1 MKQKRILSLVLSLAM
16 ILSSAQFFAFAADDE
31 AAKDAEVFV
40 TVSVQGKLAEDN
52 DGLPMANRSV
62 TVTDINKD
70 GKLTYEEALVAAH
83 KAYNAE
89 SGYDAP
95 GGYVQKLW
103 NIGTYNTLFFAN
115 DKGIESGVTVDTVK
129 AGDKLTFS
137 VNADDEFYADWY
149 AFFQSAEISVEP
161 TEEFTLNLK
170 GHLGMAFSDED
181 KADVALSD
189 ISVGIW
195 TDGNFAAVA
204 GKTTDENG
212 NVTLSFEKEGVYI
225 VTASGTVK
233 DTVTD
238 FLTGL
243 SKENDCPIIAPAC
256 VVTVEKK
263 QGQPDALSDE
273 EAAAKLYEEFSKY
286 GTKSPLIFPLEY
298 KDKEYTN
305 IIEYI
310 KAWAKEETG
319 KEITVNFEAKPNVS
333 YYTDWSGGKA
343 ESKSYVCLD
352 EDGNVTSGY
361 FLNNANSILNYL
373 KDVSFVVGATES
385 QTIAQLRISVP
396 SLQRSPQDIVAY
408 VKASLP
414 FERIANGNVDEE
426 HIIKPLG
433 EISGTSAVLPTT
445 YGLYNTTSVKTN
457 WTLEH
462 ISGKSDA
469 LSLKSNKIT
478 VLRPN
483 VGEDGAVFDLT
494 AEITPKT
501 DESVAEN
508 LTYRLTVTPFE
519 GVAAKIRVTQGATL
533 LLTDNYYGAAVD
545 EKYIEKLDSDKD
557 GFDLYEYTLHTSA
570 TGEKQSFK
578 YTAQK
583 EGYITQSGTIE
594 VTGDGSEIGDI
605 ELIASSENDTKI
617 KTLKSSAPQ
626 FEIELS
632 SDVTEYSV
640 DVDGAQYVT
649 LGGTLAVEGATA
661 KITSYY
667 GSLKDA
673 NAGKLKTSGVNF
685 SSSGT
690 KCWLPDKAGECE
702 IQITVTAPKGSV
714 QEEKTRV
721 YTLRIN
727 KKTDTELLTGLVL
740 KAYSSAKGTKNNIS
754 ADERIPAE
762 ETLLPTFVSGANE
775 SPYGYTVNY
784 WQDSVTVKATANNCL
799 ITVNGNS
806 VKSGTPSEKI
816 PLEVG
821 NNEIKISVE
830 KGEKKTEYVLN
841 VRRKAEFYIDGIT
854 VDNGKMTT
862 ALAKD
867 GSNWT
872 GTGVFDYG
880 AEKIGVTF
888 GTNLLSE
895 ENVYADVLTGGKTY
909 SAKAG
914 SRIEIPVEGLSKIT
928 LTVYIYYTAQD
939 GVTEGHKYII
949 GFYRK
954 SSDSPSAVES
964 YLPAPGQFVNLPA
977 HREAN
982 KTLGG
987 TSEEL
992 TLGSFGGNIVY
1003 KYDDPI
1009 KNNPNNPYGIDFIV
1023 FGNCFSNSDGST
1035 ASGAAEPAAVM
1046 VSKDGKTWYELAG
1059 SEYYAAETRH
1069 NIKITYTNGDTEFLA
1084 AADTPWITDDGESG
1098 VMPKNSYHSQPYYP
1112 NPEYYADF
1120 QNGVGKNESYTAK
1133 SVSFEGT
1140 LIETGFYPFGYAD
1153 SHNAKDGKIT
1163 NIAENP
1169 YSGNHSYIYNGDGFD
1184 LAWAVDSEGNSV
1196 ELDEISYIK
1205 IYNATL
1211 SYGTA
1216 TGEKSA
1222 EIKHVLRAAAS
1233 ESAVGKSD
1241 GLAALEINGK
1251 AIEIKDG
1258 VYAYTADAE
1267 NASSLK
1273 IKPTAKN
1280 KNANIYVSDEYVK
1293 SDEEVSVSATS
1304 KLRIIVQEGNGEPAI
1319 YILTLDNIADRK
1331 SNAELVSLTLVP
1343 GDVCETP
1350 NGDGQLNFTVANGVS
1365 YVTFS
1370 PKVANKKS
1378 KITLSGGLLEKEI
1391 ALQDS
1396 VRSETLKLDVGENAF
1411 TLTVISENGAVK
1423 KEYTVI
1429 VTRKS
1434 GGSSAG
1440 GNQDSDTIRVKFMLT
1455 GDVLHYDEENEKY
1468 IGAHSNPVWISLR
1481 TVSVPKNS
1489 TVKYLTEMMLNNENI
1504 EYVTNGIYISE
1515 IKGLAEF
1522 DNGDNSGW
1530 MYRYNGYIGDVGYA
1544 DKKLSDGDVIKW
1556 FYTDDYKKETGYEN
1570 NWDKINSSSS
1580 VTAGAVTYT
1589 VKFETN
1595 GGSFVKSQSISKNGT
1610 VEKPNNPE
1618 KEGFAFGGWYA
1629 DKEFKNEYDFLKKV
1643 TGEFTLYAKWI
1654 EETNS
1659 SEQENDEVFRG
1670 FEDVLK
1676 GAWYEKA
1683 VEYAVKNGLFEGVS
1697 ETEFAP
1703 EATMTRA
1710 MLVTVIYRLENSE
1723 SKGEKSK
1730 FTDLTEDWYYD
1741 AVVWASE
1748 NGIVCG
1754 VSDVL
1759 FAPNEKITREQTA
1772 TVLYRYAKFK
1782 SINIA
1787 AGESL
1792 IGKFD
1797 DCEDVSEYALE
1808 SVEWAVGAELIKGM
1822 GNNTIA
1828 PQNGATRAEIAEMLM
1843 RFCKNVLER

>member
-1 MKQKRILSLVLSLAM
+1 MKQKRILSLILSLAM
-16 ILSSAQFFAFAADDE
+16 IFGATQFFTFAADSQPAE
-31 AAKDAEVFV
+31 DAEVFV
-40 TVSVQGKLAEDN
+40 TVSVKGVIAADN
-52 DGLPMANRSV
+52 EGLPMANRSV
-62 TVTDINKD
+62 IVTDIDKD
-70 GKLTYEEALVAAH
+70 GKLSYDEAVVAAH

-95 GGYVQKLW
+95 GGYMAKLW
-103 NIGTYNTLFFAN
+103 NIGTYNTLFFADN
-115 DKGIESGVTVDTVK
+115 KGIESGVAADTVK
-129 AGDKLTFS
+129 AGDRLTFS

-149 AFFQSAEISVEP
+149 SFFQTAQMKVEP
-161 TEEFTLNLK
+161 NQKFTLNLN

-189 ISVGIW
+189 VSVGLW
-195 TDGNFAAVA
+195 TDGKFAAID

-212 NVTLSFEKEGVYI
+212 KVTLSFEKEGVYT

-238 FLTGL
+238 WSTGFAEE
-243 SKENDCPIIAPAC
+243 KDCPIIAPAC
-256 VVTVEKK
+256 VVTVENK
-263 QGQPDALSDE
+263 QEQPTAQSDE
-273 EAAAKLYEEFSKY
+273 EAVATLYEEFSKY
-286 GTKSPLIFPLEY
+286 GVKSPLIFPLEY
-298 KDKEYTN
+298 NEKEYTN

-319 KEITVNFEAKPNVS
+319 REATVDFEAKPNIS
-333 YYTDWSGGKA
+333 TYTDWSEGKKI
-343 ESKSYVCLD
+343 SKSYVCLD
-352 EDGNVTSGY
+352 EDGNVTRDY
-361 FLNNANSILNYL
+361 FLNNANSTLNYL
-373 KDVSFVVGATES
+373 KDVSFTVGEKTSE
-385 QTIAQLRISVP
+385 TIKQLRISVP

-414 FERIANGNVDEE
+414 FERIANGNVDCE

-457 WTLEH
+457 WMLEH

-469 LSLKSNKIT
+469 LSLKNNKIT

-483 VGEDGAVFDLT
+483 VGEDGAVFELT
-494 AEITPKT
+494 AEITSKT
-501 DESVAEN
+501 DESASESVK
-508 LTYRLTVTPFE
+508 YRLTVPPFE
-519 GVAAKIRVTQGATL
+519 GVTVKIRVTQGATL
-533 LLTDNYYGAAVD
+533 LLTDNYFGGVVD
-545 EKYIEKLDSDKD
+545 EKYIVKLDSDKED
-557 GFDLYEYTLHTSA
+557 FDLYEYTLHTSA
-570 TGEKQSFK
+570 TGEKQVFN
-578 YTAQK
+578 YTAEK
-583 EGYITQSGTIE
+583 EGYITQSGKIE
-594 VTGDGSEIGDI
+594 VTGESAEVKEI
-605 ELIASSENDTKI
+605 ELIASSENDLKLT
-617 KTLKSSAPQ
+617 TLKSSAPQ
-626 FEIELS
+626 FEIELDP
-632 SDVTEYSV
+632 DVTEYSV

-649 LGGTLAVEGATA
+649 LGGTLAVDGATA

-673 NAGKLKTSGVNF
+673 NAEKLKTSGVNF

-690 KCWLPDKAGECE
+690 KCWLPDKARKCE

-721 YTLRIN
+721 YTLKVN

-784 WQDSVTVKATANNCL
+784 WQDYVTVKPTASNCL
-799 ITVNGNS
+799 ITVNGNE
-806 VKSGTPSEKI
+806 VNSGTPSEKI

-888 GTNLLSE
+888 ATNMLSE
-895 ENVYADVLTGGKTY
+895 ENVFADVLTGGKTY

-928 LTVYIYYTAQD
+928 LTVYIYYTAED
-939 GVTEGHKYII
+939 GVTEGQKYII
-949 GFYRK
+949 GLYRK
-954 SSDSPSAVES
+954 SSDAPSAVES
-964 YLPAPGQFVNLPA
+964 YLPAPGQYVNLSA
-977 HREAN
+977 YREAN

-987 TSEEL
+987 TSAV
-992 TLGSFGGNIVY
+992 TLGAFGGNIVY
-1003 KYDDPI
+1003 KYDEPI
-1009 KNNPNNPYGIDFIV
+1009 KNDPNNPYGIDFIV
-1023 FGNCFSNSDGST
+1023 FGNCFTNSDGST
-1035 ASGAAEPAAVM
+1035 SSGAAEPAAVA
-1046 VSKDGKTWYELAG
+1046 VSKDGENWYELAG
-1059 SEYYAAETRH
+1059 SEYYGANARH
-1069 NIKITYTNGDTEFLA
+1069 NVKITYENGDTEFLA

-1120 QNGVGKNESYTAK
+1120 QNGIGKNESYTAE
-1133 SVSFEGT
+1133 SVSFAGT
-1140 LIETGFYPFGYAD
+1140 VIEMGFYPFGYAD
-1153 SHNAKDGKIT
+1153 SHSEKDGKIT
-1163 NIAENP
+1163 NIAANP

-1184 LAWAVDSEGNSV
+1184 LAWAVDSDGNSV

-1222 EIKHVLRAAAS
+1222 EITQVLRAAANQ
-1233 ESAVGKSD
+1233 EAVGKSD
-1241 GLAALEINGK
+1241 GLASFEINGK
-1251 AIEIKDG
+1251 TFETKDG
-1258 VYAYTADAE
+1258 VYAYTVDAE

-1280 KNANIYVSDEYVK
+1280 ENANIYVSDRYVK
-1293 SDEEVSVSATS
+1293 SEEEISVSATS
-1304 KLRIIVQEGNGEPAI
+1304 KLRIIVQEGIGEPAI
-1319 YILTLDNIADRK
+1319 YILTLNNIADKK

-1343 GDVCETP
+1343 GDSCETP
-1350 NGDGQLNFTVANGVS
+1350 NDDGQLNFTVANGVS
-1365 YVTFS
+1365 SISFI
-1370 PKVANKKS
+1370 PKTANKKS
-1378 KITLSGGLLEKEI
+1378 KITLSGGLIEKELE
-1391 ALQDS
+1391 LQDS
-1396 VRSETLKLDVGENAF
+1396 VRSETLKLVVGENNF
-1411 TLTVISENGAVK
+1411 TVRVISENGAVE
-1423 KEYTVI
+1423 KEYTVT

-1434 GGSSAG
+1434 GGSSSG
-1440 GNQDSDTIRVKFMLT
+1440 GSQDSNTIRVKFMLT
-1455 GDVLHYDEENEKY
+1455 GDVLHYDSETGTY
-1468 IGAHSNPVWISLR
+1468 IGAHSNPGWISMR

-1489 TVKYLTEMMLNNENI
+1489 TVKYLTEMILNNENI
-1504 EYVTNGIYISE
+1504 EYVTSGVYISE

-1530 MYRYNGYIGDVGYA
+1530 MYRCNGYIGDYGYA
-1544 DKKLSDGDVIKW
+1544 DKKLSDGDVIRW
-1556 FYTDDYKKETGYEN
+1556 FYTDDYKKETGYVK
-1570 NWDKINSSSS
+1570 NWDKTNSSSGTVES
-1580 VTAGAVTYT
+1580 TTYT
-1589 VKFETN
+1589 VRFETY
-1595 GGSFVKSQSISKNGT
+1595 GGSFIKSQNISKNGT
-1610 VEKPNNPE
+1610 VEKPNAPE
-1618 KEGFAFGGWYA
+1618 KDGYAFGGWYA
-1629 DKEFKNEYDFLKKV
+1629 DKEFKNEYDFSKKV
-1643 TGEFTLYAKWI
+1643 TGGFTLYAKWI
-1654 EETNS
+1654 ENENS
-1659 SEQENDEVFRG
+1659 SDNESNGVLSG
-1670 FEDVLK
+1670 FSDVLS
-1676 GAWYEKA
+1676 GSWYEKA
-1683 VEYAVKNGLFEGVS
+1683 VEYAVKNKLFEGVS
-1697 ETEFAP
+1697 KTEFAP
-1703 EATMTRA
+1703 KAIMTRA
-1710 MLVTVIYRLENSE
+1710 MLVTVIYRLENPE
-1723 SKGEKSK
+1723 SKGGKSR
-1730 FTDLTEDWYYD
+1730 FTDLTDEWYYD

-1782 SINIA
+1782 GINTA
-1787 AGESL
+1787 AGGSL

-1797 DCEDVSEYALE
+1797 DCENISEYALE
-1808 SVEWAVGAELIKGM
+1808 AVEWAVDSGLVKGM
-1822 GNNTIA
+1822 GNNTLA

-1843 RFCKNVLER
+1843 RFCENVLGR